1 LQLES
6 QVSHYFT
13 QGLAQDRQMLRTHLY
28 PFFMSPLTQEKVMV
42 EKRLAV
48 ASGQIVSS
56 LGAELG
62 SSWTAKATP
71 GHISGVKEQESS
83 TAHKHIIAKVC

>member
-1 LQLES
+1 
-6 QVSHYFT
+6 
-13 QGLAQDRQMLRTHLY
+13 
-28 PFFMSPLTQEKVMV
+28 MSPLTQEKVMV

-62 SSWTAKATP
+62 SSCTAKTTP
-71 GHISGVKEQESS
+71 GHISGVKKQDYN
-83 TAHKHIIAKVC
+83 TAH

>member
-1 LQLES
+1 
-6 QVSHYFT
+6 
-13 QGLAQDRQMLRTHLY
+13 
-28 PFFMSPLTQEKVMV
+28 MSPLTQEKVMV

-62 SSWTAKATP
+62 NSCTAKATR
-71 GHISGVKEQESS
+71 GHSSGVKKQECT
-83 TAHKHIIAKVC
+83 TAHKQIIARYAKYKGHTQTEICLKTASNQLWPSWKV